1 MGGTSAFQA
10 WHGCLQSWSPP
21 TSSTSLGG
29 SRWPDPAVDPPIG
42 YDLCGP
48 VSKLTVFKYPFSIVP
63 MHVGA
68 FSGHCETFWRYD
80 DITVKLLEGMLTA
93 LSNALCRIFGTLVFW
108 IVLKEFIWTTKNH
121 QLQKQLL
128 QQDGFT
134 LLHLLQLF
142 ILKFRKDRAE
152 RKTIK
157 KMHCTLLQVLKQRKN
172 GLQHNIF
179 FVVQLFWHD
188 LFCVV
193 YRYILLNK

>member
-1 MGGTSAFQA
+1 MRFKKEK
-10 WHGCLQSWSPP
+10 
-21 TSSTSLGG
+21 SSMVLGA
-29 SRWPDPAVDPPIG
+29 S
-42 YDLCGP
+42 
-48 VSKLTVFKYPFSIVP
+48 
-63 MHVGA
+63 
-68 FSGHCETFWRYD
+68 SGHCETFWRYD